1 MRDYFT
7 IANRNAAF
15 NELEQNLK
23 YPYSELLKEFLDILK
38 VYFDLVSF
46 VVYGSV
52 ARGNSKK
59 DSDVDML
66 IIANN
71 LPNRYE
77 MFKIFDKAEEAIF
90 DKIKE
95 LRKDGYYIFFSPVIK
110 SREEA
115 EFITPLYL
123 DLVKDAVI
131 LYDKD
136 EFFTKIIRKLKK
148 RLDELKAERVTL
160 GKKWY
165 WRLKRDYRFGEVVEI
180 E

>member
-1 MRDYFT
+1 M
-7 IANRNAAF
+7 IPA
-15 NELEQNLK
+15 LK
-23 YPYSELLKEFLDILK
+23 YPYSELLNELLDNLK

-52 ARGNSKK
+52 ARGNAKK
-59 DSDVDML
+59 DSDVDIL
-66 IIANN
+66 IIVNN
-71 LPNRYE
+71 LPDRYE

-95 LRKDGYYIFFSPVIK
+95 LRKDGYYVFLSPVIK
-110 SREEA
+110 SREDA
-115 EFITPLYL
+115 RLITPLYL
-123 DLVKDAVI
+123 DMVEDAII

-148 RLDELKAERVTL
+148 RLDELKAERVIL
-160 GKKWY
+160 GNKWY
-165 WRLKRDYRFGEVVEI
+165 WRLKKDYRFGEVIRI

>member
-1 MRDYFT
+1 M
-7 IANRNAAF
+7 IPA
-15 NELEQNLK
+15 LK
-23 YPYSELLKEFLDILK
+23 YPYSELLNELLDSLK

-52 ARGNSKK
+52 ARGEAKK
-59 DSDVDML
+59 DSDIDLL
-66 IIANN
+66 IIADN
-71 LPNRYE
+71 LPDRYE

-95 LRKDGYYIFFSPVIK
+95 LRKDGYYIFLSPVIK
-110 SREEA
+110 SREDA
-115 EFITPLYL
+115 SLITPLYL
-123 DLVKDAVI
+123 DMVEDAVI

-136 EFFTKIIRKLKK
+136 EFFTNIIGKLNK
-148 RLDELKAERVTL
+148 RLDELKAERVIL

-165 WRLKRDYRFGEVVEI
+165 WRLKKDYRFGEVIGI